1 MRRALPILILALTV
15 LLTVGVWAEDAAK
28 KEDKPAEKKDEK
40 KAEETKGD
48 DKAAAE
54 DEAQA
59 EDEAPAE
66 AKLVVRKFSKRK
78 IYAGDIRSWTS
89 PCAIRLRDVFGRIKY
104 YEAAK
109 ESRKGSA
116 QYWVY
121 MTKANKVF
129 KQACKDFM
137 RATKHDLVCELGSVV
152 IVIKQDDEVVGICPI
167 PEKTKEF
174 LEILAKS
181 SEEV

>member
-1 MRRALPILILALTV
+1 MRRVLPMVILALTV

-28 KEDKPAEKKDEK
+28 KEEKPAEKTDEK
-40 KAEETKGD
+40 KAEQAEGD

-54 DEAQA
+54 DEPPV
-59 EDEAPAE
+59 ED

-129 KQACKDFM
+129 KQACRYFVRDSGY
-137 RATKHDLVCELGSVV
+137 DLVCEVDTLVV
-152 IVIKQDDEVVGICPI
+152 AVQEGDTVVGLYPI
-167 PEKTKEF
+167 PDVTDEF
-174 LEILAKS
+174 IALLDTVP
-181 SEEV
+181 EEE

>member
-129 KQACKDFM
+129 KQACRYFVRDSGY
-137 RATKHDLVCELGSVV
+137 DLVCEVDTLVV
-152 IVIKQDDEVVGICPI
+152 AVQEGDTVVGLYPI
-167 PEKTKEF
+167 PDVTDDF
-174 LEILAKS
+174 IPLLETVP
-181 SEEV
+181 EEE